1 MPSKVIKTNNQYVN
15 LVVDYSTEIVG
26 DYPNCL
32 MRWHYSAYLSF
43 SAYGGIDYN
52 GATFT
57 FHTKVHTFN
66 IHYYTG
72 SSGNSP
78 VFASGTL
85 DLPYGKGQS
94 VYHAPGVALN
104 CGNIYY
110 ASGSIGASISM
121 PKPSIY
127 HCENPRDIKAKSATF
142 DYKLSNEHNF
152 WRAYLW
158 DSISDNTWNIDP
170 DNTDGTVTLTDLT
183 PETHYKIT
191 LKVIDRNGAL
201 ALTGGKYVEFTTAV
215 DQLRIGIKIG
225 GQIRRARVYLKKDG
239 KCIKVKK
246 GFYKKDG
253 KVKRIKNLG
262 GA

>member
-1 MPSKVIKTNNQYVN
+1 MASKSIATNNKYVT

-26 DYPNCL
+26 DYPNCV

-43 SAYGGIDYN
+43 SAYGGIDYD

-57 FHTKVHTFN
+57 FHNKVHTFN

-72 SSGNSP
+72 STGNSP

-85 DLPYGKGQS
+85 DLPYGNGQS
-94 VYHAPGVALN
+94 VYHAPGVVLN
-104 CGNIYY
+104 CGSIYY
-110 ASGSIGASISM
+110 ASGSVEASISM
-121 PKPSIY
+121 PKPDVY
-127 HCENPRDIKAKSATF
+127 HCENPRDIKAKSATI
-142 DYKLSNEHNF
+142 DYKLNNQHNF
-152 WRAYLW
+152 WRVYLL
-158 DSISDNTWNIDP
+158 DVISDKTWNVNP
-170 DNTDGTVTLTDLT
+170 DNKSGTVTLTDLN

-191 LKVIDRNGAL
+191 VVVVDRNGSSAL
-201 ALTGGKYVEFTTAV
+201 YGGKYAEFTTAV
-215 DQLRIGIKIG
+215 DQLRIGIKID
-225 GQIRRARVYLKKDG
+225 GQVKRARVYLKKDG

-246 GFYKKDG
+246 GFYKKEG

>member
-1 MPSKVIKTNNQYVN
+1 
-15 LVVDYSTEIVG
+15 
-26 DYPNCL
+26 
-32 MRWHYSAYLSF
+32 
-43 SAYGGIDYN
+43 
-52 GATFT
+52 
-57 FHTKVHTFN
+57 
-66 IHYYTG
+66 
-72 SSGNSP
+72 
-78 VFASGTL
+78 
-85 DLPYGKGQS
+85 
-94 VYHAPGVALN
+94 
-104 CGNIYY
+104 
-110 ASGSIGASISM
+110 M

-127 HCENPRDIKAKSATF
+127 HCENPRDIKAKSVTL

-158 DSISDNTWNIDP
+158 DSISGNTWNVNP

-191 LKVIDRNGAL
+191 LKVIDRNDAL
-201 ALTGGKYVEFTTAV
+201 ALTGGKYAEFTTAV
-215 DQLRIGIKIG
+215 DQLRIGIKTE

-253 KVKRIKNLG
+253 KIKRIKNLG